1 MDKFLVRRAP
11 PPGPS
16 RQDEKADKTKKTE
29 TANTDSRAKRVKT
42 EHSDSSIVS
51 ATPPLSRRSSVKS
64 VASLASLADDDAESS
79 DADADTS
86 LVSDSYGDTPFDEQ
100 LASIESLNEFDEFDE
115 PLDGSLDSVVNSYND
130 NVHEINKI
138 TGKILYRSPIYVD
151 AFNIALDTVLEQ
163 EEHLF
168 NDREKAVFA
177 AWREISYEAK
187 YLYVRLFLRKQ
198 AAWHRT
204 QRLGPSY
211 SSNIGDLQTAIEIL
225 QTPRDLSGYEQ
236 DTVQPTVL
244 SDAVPQDWS
253 LGDSFAFAQSLD
265 DVDTSIEDIVGLLSL
280 DELKVMAKQIKAV
293 GKTKAE
299 LQAAIVRTNT
309 KQWTLM
315 SSGLRH
321 STSSTPADRPLLRR
335 NSSTSSG
342 REEELVSKVMAITGP
357 CIRICPSVFKL
368 FERVHLVFY
377 RTSEWTEKS
386 LTTIVLA
393 KMSKRNFPEYVVS
406 RTANIF
412 ASRQQ
417 LLDFEEALR
426 LQYRVDQILNFEG
439 HPGRS
444 GFTQVLSLFNSIADH
459 WRGLVQDETVHADS
473 ECTDDEYSYLRRF
486 KAVHVL
492 TRIAHY
498 AAYCMGRVHDYG
510 SEYALLNELLGQR
523 LLHLAR
529 RGAWYQ
535 RKALIEERYMYKVGT
550 VGETTEREE
559 KKDEE
564 KEKKAW
570 WRRALETC
578 ETALQD
584 RDCHIIFHHDLQ
596 KRILK
601 LEKRLRIPRRLQH
614 DFGHLR
620 LLKPEEHYVEGTQ
633 IKRVE
638 AGAVKVER
646 TIWIDDYE
654 DEDEGAVKEEGE
666 GDEVKEEDSRMR
678 RSDTNKR
685 SGKSGKS
692 DKSGKS
698 VRTGRMCTVEEMCLS
713 DYRRK
718 GWKGFHAEGGIVR
731 TLFAYLFYDVLFVY
745 IPNVFQTAYQTC
757 PLDLHTDVF
766 YAARAS
772 EINRRLVEIANGEA
786 PRIVREVHAA
796 HFARRTCIVGLRW
809 EFALEDMVE
818 LAACF
823 DGDAL
828 ALVCKVMA
836 QEYRQRGGG
845 LPDLLLWRTHPQ
857 PEVLFSEVKS
867 ANDRLSDT
875 QRVWIHVLAGAGVRV
890 AVCHAV
896 AKDTRTRTSVS
907 ASVRG

>member
-1 MDKFLVRRAP
+1 MDKYLVRRAP
-11 PPGPS
+11 SSGPS
-16 RQDEKADKTKKTE
+16 RQGE
-29 TANTDSRAKRVKT
+29 DSRTDGRTDKAKRAKT
-42 EHSDSSIVS
+42 EHSESPS
-51 ATPPLSRRSSVKS
+51 TPNISRRSSVKS
-64 VASLASLADDDAESS
+64 VKSLADDDAESS
-79 DADADTS
+79 GADADAS
-86 LVSDSYGDTPFDEQ
+86 LVGDSYGGIPFDEP
-100 LASIESLNEFDEFDE
+100 LASIESLEEAIGGYGSAGN
-115 PLDGSLDSVVNSYND
+115 DGKTTDGV
-130 NVHEINKI
+130 
-138 TGKILYRSPIYVD
+138 LYRSSIYVD

-168 NDREKAVFA
+168 NKREKAVFA
-177 AWREISYEAK
+177 AWRQLDYEAK

-204 QRLGPSY
+204 QRLGY
-211 SSNIGDLQTAIEIL
+211 RSNIGDLPAAIAIL
-225 QTPRDLSGYEQ
+225 QEERDLSGYEQ
-236 DTVQPTVL
+236 DDNAQPTVL

-253 LGDSFAFAQSLD
+253 LGLSFAFAQSLD
-265 DVDTSIEDIVGLLSL
+265 EVETSVDEVVGLLSL
-280 DELKVMAKQIKAV
+280 DELKLMAKQMKAV
-293 GKTKAE
+293 GKSKAE
-299 LQAAIVRTNT
+299 LQAAIVRVTT
-309 KQWTLM
+309 RQTTLM
-315 SSGLRH
+315 SAGLRRH
-321 STSSTPADRPLLRR
+321 SSTDSAATAATARPSLRR

-393 KMSKRNFPEYVVS
+393 TMSKRNFPAYVVS

-426 LQYRVDQILNFEG
+426 LQYRIDQILNFEG
-439 HPGRS
+439 HPGDS
-444 GFTQVLSLFNSIADH
+444 GFQQVLVLFDSIRDH
-459 WRGLVQDETVHADS
+459 WHGLVKEELSSADG
-473 ECTDDEYSYLRRF
+473 DGYDEYDEHSYLRRF
-486 KAVHVL
+486 KASHVL

-498 AAYCMGRVHDYG
+498 AAYCMGRVHDYR

-523 LLHLAR
+523 VLHLAR

-535 RKALIEERYMYKVGT
+535 RKALIEERYMATADPVSGLDD
-550 VGETTEREE
+550 GQQ
-559 KKDEE
+559 KKL
-564 KEKKAW
+564 W
-570 WRRALETC
+570 WRRALATC

-596 KRILK
+596 KRLLK

-620 LLKPEEHYVEGTQ
+620 LRKPEEHTVEGIQ
-633 IKRVE
+633 VKRVE
-638 AGAVKVER
+638 AGMAKVER
-646 TIWIDDYE
+646 TVWIDE
-654 DEDEGAVKEEGE
+654 HTDEVRGGEEGGGGREGGGEGE
-666 GDEVKEEDSRMR
+666 GGGNTR
-678 RSDTNKR
+678 RSDAN
-685 SGKSGKS
+685 GG
-692 DKSGKS
+692 GLE
-698 VRTGRMCTVEEMCLS
+698 CTVEEMCLS

-718 GWKGFHAEGGIVR
+718 GWKGYHAEGGIIR
-731 TLFAYLFYDVLFVY
+731 TLFAYLFYDVLFLS
-745 IPNVFQTAYQTC
+745 IPNVFQTAYQAC

-772 EINRRLVEIANGEA
+772 EINRRLVEIANGAA

-796 HFARRTCIVGLRW
+796 QFARRTCIVGLRW
-809 EFALEDMVE
+809 EFALDDVAE

-823 DGDAL
+823 NGDAL

-845 LPDLLLWRTHPQ
+845 LPDLLLWRTEPT

-875 QRVWIHVLAGAGVRV
+875 QRMWIHVLTGAGVRV

-896 AKDTRTRTSVS
+896 AKETR
-907 ASVRG
+907 VRG

>member
-1 MDKFLVRRAP
+1 MDKYLVRRAP
-11 PPGPS
+11 SSRPS
-16 RQDEKADKTKKTE
+16 RQGEDSKP
-29 TANTDSRAKRVKT
+29 DSRTDKAKRVKT
-42 EHSDSSIVS
+42 EHSESP
-51 ATPPLSRRSSVKS
+51 ATPAISRHSSVKS
-64 VASLASLADDDAESS
+64 VKSLADDDAESS
-79 DADADTS
+79 GADADAS
-86 LVSDSYGDTPFDEQ
+86 LLGDSYDGIP
-100 LASIESLNEFDEFDE
+100 FDE
-115 PLDGSLDSVVNSYND
+115 PLASLESLEEVMGGEGSGGDD
-130 NVHEINKI
+130 EKK
-138 TGKILYRSPIYVD
+138 TGGILYRSSIYVD

-177 AWREISYEAK
+177 AWRQLDYEAK

-204 QRLGPSY
+204 QRLGY
-211 SSNIGDLQTAIEIL
+211 HSNIGDLQTAIEIL
-225 QTPRDLSGYEQ
+225 QEERDLSDYEQ
-236 DTVQPTVL
+236 DNAQPTVL

-253 LGDSFAFAQSLD
+253 LGLSFAFAQSLD
-265 DVDTSIEDIVGLLSL
+265 EVETSVDEVVGLLSL
-280 DELKVMAKQIKAV
+280 DELKLMAKQMKAV
-293 GKTKAE
+293 GKSKAE
-299 LQAAIVRTNT
+299 LQAAIVRVTT
-309 KQWTLM
+309 KQMTLM
-315 SSGLRH
+315 SAGLRRH
-321 STSSTPADRPLLRR
+321 LSTDSAAAATATAAASPTTRPSLRR

-426 LQYRVDQILNFEG
+426 LQYRIDQILNFEG
-439 HPGRS
+439 HPGNS
-444 GFTQVLSLFNSIADH
+444 GFRQVLVLFSSISDH
-459 WRGLVQDETVHADS
+459 WHGLVEEELSSGDDDEY
-473 ECTDDEYSYLRRF
+473 DEYSYLRRF
-486 KAVHVL
+486 KASHVL

-498 AAYCMGRVHDYG
+498 AAYCMGRLHDYR
-510 SEYALLNELLGQR
+510 SEYALLNELLDQR

-535 RKALIEERYMYKVGT
+535 RKALIEERYMATADPVCDLDEGQQ
-550 VGETTEREE
+550 
-559 KKDEE
+559 KKL
-564 KEKKAW
+564 W

-614 DFGHLR
+614 DFGHLQ
-620 LLKPEEHYVEGTQ
+620 LLQPEEHSIEGIQ
-633 IKRVE
+633 IKRIE
-638 AGAVKVER
+638 AGMAKVER
-646 TIWIDDYE
+646 TIWIDE
-654 DEDEGAVKEEGE
+654 HA
-666 GDEVKEEDSRMR
+666 DEVKGEGKDGEGGEGKQESKGGDKMT
-678 RSDTNKR
+678 RSDANR
-685 SGKSGKS
+685 GGLE
-692 DKSGKS
+692 
-698 VRTGRMCTVEEMCLS
+698 CTVEEMCLS

-718 GWKGFHAEGGIVR
+718 GWKGYHAEGGIIQ
-731 TLFAYLFYDVLFVY
+731 TLFAYLFYDVLFLY
-745 IPNVFQTAYQTC
+745 IPNVFQTAYQAC

-796 HFARRTCIVGLRW
+796 QFARRTCIVGLRW
-809 EFALEDMVE
+809 EFALDDVAE

-823 DGDAL
+823 NGDAL

-845 LPDLLLWRTHPQ
+845 LPDLLLWRTEPT

-875 QRVWIHVLAGAGVRV
+875 QRMWIHVLTGAGVRV
-890 AVCHAV
+890 AVCHAI
-896 AKDTRTRTSVS
+896 AKETR
-907 ASVRG
+907 VRG